1 MGSFDTSS
9 FADKILAAS
18 SLASEGLEGE
28 VEFALTDEALN
39 SSSTRENISKYAEE
53 HSREG
58 FAFDGCVS
66 IRAVRPSR
74 RVTLVTGAPVR
85 PIEERVR
92 DLLILLSEMGR
103 LEDLVQYVLV
113 HATPREPKMFYT
125 QSEESKDMDPAI
137 RERLRQLESK
147 WAEMPELGRQLLT
160 VTFLIENDNSYEIE
174 VEKAEGPLKGKESQ
188 AKDIV
193 NSIFQSRLKLVR
205 SYTK

>member
-1 MGSFDTSS
+1 MGSFDNSS

-18 SLASEGLEGE
+18 SLASEGSEGD

-39 SSSTRENISKYAEE
+39 SSSTREGISKYAEE
-53 HSREG
+53 RSREG

-66 IRAVRPSR
+66 IRAVKPSR
-74 RVTLVTGAPVR
+74 RVTLVTGTPVR
-85 PIEERVR
+85 QIEERVR
-92 DLLILLSEMGR
+92 DLLIFLSEMGR

-113 HATPREPKMFYT
+113 HATPRESKMFYT
-125 QSEESKDMDPAI
+125 QTEEFKDMDPTI

-147 WAEMPELGRQLLT
+147 WAEMPELGRELLT

-174 VEKAEGPLKGKESQ
+174 VEKAEGPLKGKENQ
-188 AKDIV
+188 AKEIV